1 MSFDRDQYQK
11 DVIKELMAIRKNLEV
26 MAKAT
31 ITQEKAER
39 VKLGL
44 SPISKEF
51 PEARKTKPDDIIA
64 VDFDGTLVTNA
75 WPEIGMPIIPVIEY
89 VKRRQKNGARLI
101 LWTNRTGEP
110 LKKAVAWCEQNGI
123 VLSAVNE
130 NLSDIIKAYGGDCR
144 KIFANEY
151 LDDRA
156 VLPDTVGKGW

>member
-1 MSFDRDQYQK
+1 MNFDRDQYQK

-51 PEARKTKPDDIIA
+51 PEARETKPDDIIA

-75 WPEIGMPIIPVIEY
+75 WPEIGVPITQVIEY
-89 VKRRQKNGARLI
+89 VKYRQKNGARLI

-110 LKKAVAWCEQNGI
+110 LKKAVAWCEQNGV

-130 NLSDIIKAYGGDCR
+130 NLPDIIEAYGGDCR

-156 VLPDTVGKGW
+156 VPPDTVGKG

>member
-1 MSFDRDQYQK
+1 MNFVQEQFQK
-11 DVIKELMAIRKNLEV
+11 DTIKELQAIRKNLEI
-26 MAKAT
+26 MAKSAM
-31 ITQEKAER
+31 IQEKAER

-51 PEARKTKPDDIIA
+51 PEARETKPDDIIA

-75 WPEIGMPIIPVIEY
+75 WPEIGMPIISVIEY

-110 LKKAVAWCEQNGI
+110 LSKALAWCEENGI

-130 NLSDIIKAYGGDCR
+130 NLPDIIEAFGGDCR

-156 VLPDTVGKGW
+156 VLPDTVGRG

>member
-1 MSFDRDQYQK
+1 MNFVQEQFQK
-11 DVIKELMAIRKNLEV
+11 DTIKELQAIRKNLEI
-26 MAKAT
+26 MAKSAM
-31 ITQEKAER
+31 IQEKAER

-51 PEARKTKPDDIIA
+51 PEARETKPDDIIA

-75 WPEIGMPIIPVIEY
+75 WPEIGMPIISVIEY

-110 LKKAVAWCEQNGI
+110 LSKALAWCEENGI

-130 NLSDIIKAYGGDCR
+130 NLPDIIEAFGGDCR

-156 VLPDTVGKGW
+156 VLPDTVGKEW